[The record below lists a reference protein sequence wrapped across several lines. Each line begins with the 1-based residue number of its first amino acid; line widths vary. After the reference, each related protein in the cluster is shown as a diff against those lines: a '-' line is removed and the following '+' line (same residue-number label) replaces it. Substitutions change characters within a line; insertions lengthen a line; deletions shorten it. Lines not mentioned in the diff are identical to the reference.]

1 MLPRVN
7 VKVNAR
13 VNVVK
18 IVLADAKLQNVVIN
32 ASANAKSVVTDVVLA
47 GENAARSVLADAK
60 RENVNAKV
68 NVVKTVPA
76 DVVTRQNVIVA
87 KKVANVV
94 TAKRAKQN
102 ARVNVVKTVPA
113 DVVTRQNVI
122 AAKKVANVVT
132 AKRAKQNAIAVKI
145 NAQVI
150 ANANATKTKNANL
163 NKDAKSK
170 NQNKK
175 PFLEKRPIE
184 VNRSF
189 IY

>member
-60 RENVNAKV
+60 RVNVNA
-68 NVVKTVPA
+68 
-76 DVVTRQNVIVA
+76 RE
-87 KKVANVV
+87 
-94 TAKRAKQN
+94 
-102 ARVNVVKTVPA
+102 NVVKTVPA

-122 AAKKVANVVT
+122 AAKKVANAVT

-150 ANANATKTKNANL
+150 ANANATKIKNANL
-163 NKDAKSK
+163 KKVAKLK